1 MNTQS
6 LSSHCEVNV
15 SSSLLMVEKGVLLC
29 ISNLSWCLSEVPG
42 CDPDQFQCGNG
53 LCIPFKW
60 RCDGIRD
67 CTDNSDEVCQCN
79 PSEFECANGMCIDKS
94 LVCNG
99 RDNCGD
105 ESDEVEYAC
114 PGKLL

>member
-1 MNTQS
+1 M
-6 LSSHCEVNV
+6 HY
-15 SSSLLMVEKGVLLC
+15 
-29 ISNLSWCLSEVPG
+29 SNLINTFDQWLLFPG
-42 CDPDQFQCGNG
+42 CDPNQFQCGNG

-67 CTDNSDEVCQCN
+67 CTDNSDEVCQCS

-114 PGKLL
+114 PGKLSLVLVRNTCPLKWLRGASRT